1 VSHGGGDAGYRSH
14 FVRFPEQGVSVVVLC
29 NVPAGVSGLAMKVA
43 ELALADE
50 LGKSAEAADAD
61 ASEGVELEAAALAEK
76 TGLYW
81 YPKGDDFIEIVVEEG
96 ALGAV
101 FGDSPLPLVPLG
113 PDRFRFK
120 AFPYEIEFTGTGADA
135 DGAEPGRMSLI
146 SPSGD
151 PSEWQRVEPI
161 ELADGALDGYAGTY
175 GSEEIGIPY
184 HLDVEDRSLVLRR
197 MKADPDP
204 LKPTVEDVFRG
215 DIGTVRFTRDEQG
228 ALTGFL
234 LSSGRIRNLRFSKR

>member
-1 VSHGGGDAGYRSH
+1 
-14 FVRFPEQGVSVVVLC
+14 
-29 NVPAGVSGLAMKVA
+29 MKA
-43 ELALADE
+43 SIS
-50 LGKSAEAADAD
+50 GKSAEAADAP
-61 ASEGVELEAAALAEK
+61 EGVEAAALAEK

-101 FGDSPLPLVPLG
+101 FGDSPLPLVPVG

-135 DGAEPGRMSLI
+135 DGAEPARMSLI
-146 SPSGD
+146 PPSGD

-175 GSEEIGIPY
+175 GSQEIGIPY